1 MMNCLYLT
9 EKEKIKIL
17 ENLSSCVS
25 YKFLFLM
32 LDSAANI
39 EQLDSTSGLASSN
52 SMAGQQTINFSAA
65 AQNIKMGYSL
75 MRMMVIHMIKTNLVP
90 STSFGYKRKAEK
102 RL

>member
-52 SMAGQQTINFSAA
+52 SMAGQ
-65 AQNIKMGYSL
+65 
-75 MRMMVIHMIKTNLVP
+75 
-90 STSFGYKRKAEK
+90 
-102 RL
+102 